1 MTIRVA
7 LAGNP
12 NTGKTTLFNALTGSV
27 QHVGNWPGVTVE
39 KKEARLRY
47 NKDVIV
53 EDLPGIY
60 SLSPYTTEEIVART
74 YIINDRPDVILNI
87 VDASNL
93 ERNLYLT
100 TQLVEVGVPVLLAL
114 NMMDVVKRNGD
125 TIDMKKLGDELGCE
139 VFPISALKGEG
150 IKAAALRAV
159 ELAKE
164 KKPHVSHHTY
174 TPELEGKLDE
184 IGALIADKA
193 DKDGMRWYTTK
204 VFERDE
210 QIMKALDLDAATKSK
225 IDTIVTDCET
235 QEDDDSEGI
244 ITNARYEYIAKLIE
258 LCLVKKNKNGLTVS
272 DRVDQIVTNRILALP
287 IFVCIIFLVYYLS
300 ISTIGTAGTDWINDH
315 LFGDIIPGIV
325 DPALTNI
332 GLSAWLHSLIM
343 DGIIAGV
350 GAVLGF
356 LPQMLV
362 LFICLAILE
371 DCGYMARI
379 AFILD
384 RIFRKFGLSGKSF
397 IPVLVST
404 GCGIPGIMSSRTI
417 ESDNDRR
424 LTVLSATFMPCG
436 AKLPIIA
443 LITGALFPHSTW
455 VAPSA
460 YFLGMVSIV
469 VSGIILKKTKL
480 FAGDPTP
487 FVIELPAYHI
497 PSPLNV
503 VRTMI
508 DRALAF
514 VKKAGTVILLATVIV
529 WFLSGFDWHLA
540 MVDDISNSI
549 LASIG
554 KVIGHI
560 FVPLGFGD
568 WKATVASITGLMA
581 KENLVGTF
589 GILYGFTGV
598 DGDDSVA
605 IWQTLHNTYT
615 PLAGYSL
622 MVFNLLCVPCMAAV
636 GAMRREM
643 MSAKYSWFAVIYQ
656 CVFAYAV
663 CLMIYRIGLW
673 VSTGAFGPATVAA
686 IIVALIF
693 IYLLF
698 FKKPATPEKK
708 DPLAVVEAI
717 EQAAGAKKSAK

>member
-1 MTIRVA
+1 
-7 LAGNP
+7 
-12 NTGKTTLFNALTGSV
+12 
-27 QHVGNWPGVTVE
+27 
-39 KKEARLRY
+39 
-47 NKDVIV
+47 
-53 EDLPGIY
+53 
-60 SLSPYTTEEIVART
+60 
-74 YIINDRPDVILNI
+74 
-87 VDASNL
+87 
-93 ERNLYLT
+93 
-100 TQLVEVGVPVLLAL
+100 
-114 NMMDVVKRNGD
+114 
-125 TIDMKKLGDELGCE
+125 
-139 VFPISALKGEG
+139 
-150 IKAAALRAV
+150 
-159 ELAKE
+159 
-164 KKPHVSHHTY
+164 
-174 TPELEGKLDE
+174 
-184 IGALIADKA
+184 
-193 DKDGMRWYTTK
+193 
-204 VFERDE
+204 
-210 QIMKALDLDAATKSK
+210 
-225 IDTIVTDCET
+225 
-235 QEDDDSEGI
+235 
-244 ITNARYEYIAKLIE
+244 
-258 LCLVKKNKNGLTVS
+258 
-272 DRVDQIVTNRILALP
+272 
-287 IFVCIIFLVYYLS
+287 
-300 ISTIGTAGTDWINDH
+300 
-315 LFGDIIPGIV
+315 
-325 DPALTNI
+325 
-332 GLSAWLHSLIM
+332 M

-589 GILYGFTGV
+589 GILYGFAGV

-663 CLMIYRIGLW
+663 CLMIYRFGLW

-708 DPLAVVEAI
+708 
-717 EQAAGAKKSAK
+717 